1 MEEKTRRLP
10 IRWMS
15 PEALYKLAFSSKS
28 DVWSFGV
35 VLWEICTLGDFPYA
49 NVQDDRVFRH
59 IVRENGRLEQPDN
72 VPPSVCNLMQSC
84 WVTECENRPNFT
96 QLLSEL
102 RILTASFDDSFR
114 TIPNPCYALAHPDK
128 FT

>member
-1 MEEKTRRLP
+1 
-10 IRWMS
+10 MS

-49 NVQDDRVFRH
+49 NVQDNRVFRH
-59 IVRENGRLEQPDN
+59 IVHENGRLEQPDN
-72 VPPSVCNLMQSC
+72 VPPSIYNLMQSC

-102 RILTASFDDSFR
+102 RILTASFDNSFR
-114 TIPNPCYALAHPDK
+114 TIPNPCYALALPDK